1 MNEGRLLRRRVPSWL
16 SVPPLVYAV
25 GVALAALVALVVFV
39 FAMQPP
45 PRDFWLMG
53 LFLGGTAL
61 ASVGVGYGAYRL
73 GWLRHA
79 PSLHW
84 ALLSSYVLASL
95 LTFLNVWLIA
105 RLMFAS
111 QHDLQL
117 ATILLFFA
125 GLIAVSLG
133 AMVSLTLTRRLRT
146 LRDAAVRVAEG
157 AFEVRVA
164 DDGRDEVAQLAQAFN
179 HMAAQL
185 AAAERARREAE
196 TLRRNLLAWVG
207 HDLRTPLASLRAILD
222 ALVDDVVP
230 DADERMRYLQTA
242 RRDVAGLAALIE
254 DLFEMAQ
261 LDAGGVPLDMAWGAL
276 TDILSDTLESAQVLA
291 ARQGVRLEAHAE
303 SDIDPVWMDALKVA
317 RVVQN
322 LVTNAIRHTPA
333 GGAVFIT
340 AKREGEMVVVSVR
353 DTGEGIAPEQL
364 PHVFDQFYRG
374 DQARRRATGGAGLG
388 LAIARAI
395 VEAHGGAIEIESA
408 PGEGTCVRFT
418 LPRTPAGHE

>member
-1 MNEGRLLRRRVPSWL
+1 MNAGRLFLRRLPPWL
-16 SVPPLVYAV
+16 SVPPLLYAL
-25 GVALAALVALVVFV
+25 GVALAALASLVVFV

-73 GWLRHA
+73 GWLQHA

-95 LTFLNVWLIA
+95 LTFLNVWVIA

-111 QHDLQL
+111 QHDLHL
-117 ATILLFFA
+117 ATVLLFFA

-133 AMVSLTLTRRLRT
+133 AMVSLTLTHRLRT
-146 LRDAAVRVAEG
+146 LRDVAVRVAEG
-157 AFEVRVA
+157 QFDVRVA

-179 HMAAQL
+179 HMAARL
-185 AAAERARREAE
+185 ATAERARYEAE

-222 ALVDDVVP
+222 ALADDVVP
-230 DADERMRYLQTA
+230 DPAERARYLHIA
-242 RRDVAGLAALIE
+242 RRDVAGLAALVE

-261 LDAGGVPLDMAWGAL
+261 LDAGGVPLDMAWGSLA
-276 TDILSDTLESAQVLA
+276 DILSDTLESARLLG
-291 ARQGVRLEAHAE
+291 ARR
-303 SDIDPVWMDALKVA
+303 DIHVEGYATPDLDPVWMDALKVA
-317 RVVQN
+317 RVLQN
-322 LVTNAIRHTPA
+322 IVANALRHTPP
-333 GGAVFIT
+333 GGTVRIT
-340 AKREGEMVVVSVR
+340 AERDGTLAVVSVC
-353 DTGEGIAPEQL
+353 DTGEGIASDDL

-374 DQARRRATGGAGLG
+374 DPARRRSTGGAGLG

-395 VEAHGGAIEIESA
+395 VEAHGGTITIEST
-408 PGEGTCVRFT
+408 PGEGTCVTFT
-418 LPRTPAGHE
+418 LPHTSQTHE

>member
-1 MNEGRLLRRRVPSWL
+1 MNEDRLLLRRLPSWL
-16 SVPPLVYAV
+16 SVPPLLYAL

-45 PRDFWLMG
+45 PRDFWLMV

-73 GWLRHA
+73 GWLQHA

-125 GLIAVSLG
+125 GVIAVSLG

-157 AFEVRVA
+157 QFDVRVA

-179 HMAAQL
+179 HMAARL
-185 AAAERARREAE
+185 AAAERARHEAE

-222 ALVDDVVP
+222 ALADDVVP
-230 DADERMRYLQTA
+230 DPAERARYLHIA
-242 RRDVAGLAALIE
+242 RRDVAGLAVLIE

-261 LDAGGVPLDMAWGAL
+261 LDAGGVPLDMAWGSLA
-276 TDILSDTLESAQVLA
+276 DILSDTLESARLLGAHQNVQVE
-291 ARQGVRLEAHAE
+291 GHAG

-317 RVVQN
+317 RVLQN
-322 LVTNAIRHTPA
+322 IVNNAIRHTPR
-333 GGAVFIT
+333 GGVVRIT
-340 AKREGEMVVVSVR
+340 ARRAGEMVVVSVC
-353 DTGEGIAPEQL
+353 DTGEGIAPNDL

-374 DQARRRATGGAGLG
+374 DPARRRSTGGAGLG

-395 VEAHGGAIEIESA
+395 VEAHGGTIEIESA
-408 PGEGTCVRFT
+408 PGKGTCVRFA
-418 LPRTPAGHE
+418 LPRAPRGRE